1 MEKQALT
8 KRSALLINIMFSD
21 PAVMECLIDKS
32 ENNLWSK
39 ITVDAETCDIVLG
52 KTRFGWWNRLIGA
65 EKRIAIETF
74 ALKMISVL
82 KSRAGKN
89 QDGAVIAKGLADDI
103 IESLEREGRTNDIID
118 RLFLVGYLGVKTAWS
133 CTVLSTEGSVRGTR
147 GPVDVNLHVNNKRYT
162 FALPGSG
169 DKILQL
175 EIGPTGVHWVGE

>member
-65 EKRIAIETF
+65 ERRIAIETF

-103 IESLEREGRTNDIID
+103 IESLDREGRTNDIID

-133 CTVLSTEGSVRGTR
+133 CTSLSAEGSVRGTR
-147 GPVDVNLHVNNKRYT
+147 GPIDLNLHVNNKRYT
-162 FALPGSG
+162 FALPGSE
-169 DKILQL
+169 Q
-175 EIGPTGVHWVGE
+175 